1 MMICKHNSERHE
13 LNAIKEVNSL
23 KGVTWHTYSL
33 YLPKDFPLDGYE
45 WIGMGQFHTTDGQPA
60 FNWSVGYKGYV
71 LERRTAC
78 SLPENKN
85 KACSNRDPQNY
96 HKMVIHQDDLRGQWH
111 DMVFNGK
118 WSLKQK
124 GFFKMWVNGKLVYH
138 YQGSNLTPGQL
149 SGFQFGIYQHPFVY
163 SSKDEIHVSY
173 YDEIRF
179 AKKSC
184 KKLKLEDL
192 GYNCKDLESQTASRI
207 DKIKGK

>member
-1 MMICKHNSERHE
+1 M
-13 LNAIKEVNSL
+13 
-23 KGVTWHTYSL
+23 
-33 YLPKDFPLDGYE
+33 
-45 WIGMGQFHTTDGQPA
+45 
-60 FNWSVGYKGYV
+60 
-71 LERRTAC
+71 
-78 SLPENKN
+78 PENKN
-85 KACSNRDPQNY
+85 KDCSSRDAQNY
-96 HKMVIHQDDLRGQWH
+96 HKTVIHQDYLRGQWH

-118 WSLKQK
+118 WSVKQK

-138 YQGSNLTPGQL
+138 YQGSNLTRGEL
-149 SGFQFGIYQHPFVY
+149 SGFQFGIYQHPFIY